1 MRISDWSSDVCSSDL
16 AKAGCCQVGF
26 DPLKIAARGLFVAL
40 DKTLAKLLVLHFQ
53 RPCLDHFGGRDDMG
67 EEDFRVGGARN
78 ACGQRQHALC
88 PAGTVKWHENSLVA
102 LVRRLSLDGDEQNGP
117 GRVGRDF
124 LGGAANPALAQL
136 LPSAPSQQD
145 QAIAPFADEATNLLC
160 RLSFGELDRGIDR
173 KSTRLHSSH

>member
-16 AKAGCCQVGF
+16 VGF

-78 ACGQRQHALC
+78 ACGQRQHALY

-102 LVRRLSLDGDEQNGP
+102 LVRRLSLDGDEQNGT
-117 GRVGRDF
+117 GRVGQDF
-124 LGGAANPALAQL
+124 LSGAANPALAQL
-136 LPSAPSQQD
+136 LQTGRA
-145 QAIAPFADEATNLLC
+145 
-160 RLSFGELDRGIDR
+160 
-173 KSTRLHSSH
+173 HV

>member
-16 AKAGCCQVGF
+16 IVCAGGQDANAKAGCCQVGF

-88 PAGTVKWHENSLVA
+88 PAGTVKWHENSLV
-102 LVRRLSLDGDEQNGP
+102 RSEENTSEIQSLMRNSYA
-117 GRVGRDF
+117 VF
-124 LGGAANPALAQL
+124 CL
-136 LPSAPSQQD
+136 
-145 QAIAPFADEATNLLC
+145 
-160 RLSFGELDRGIDR
+160 
-173 KSTRLHSSH
+173 